1 MTMGPAVTAP
11 TAAAEPDALRTL
23 PAMEGLTFRRA
34 TEDDVEALRE
44 LYVQLIPDARPTP
57 EAMRATLRDINANPR
72 SGMVVVGELHGR
84 VVATCQ
90 LVIYCNLVRSPRVK
104 AQVDSVVV
112 DSDLRGRGI
121 GKCMMNWCLAKLRER
136 NCARI
141 IVATAYTREIAH
153 KLYSRL
159 GFVQSG
165 YSFVLDGPPIEEGVD
180 PGQAF
185 AEAVAEEAAS

>member
-1 MTMGPAVTAP
+1 MTMGPVVTAP
-11 TAAAEPDALRTL
+11 TTAELDALRTQ
-23 PAMEGLTFRRA
+23 PALEGLTFRRA
-34 TEDDVEALRE
+34 TEDDVEALRD

-57 EAMRATLRDINANPR
+57 DAMRATLRDINANPR
-72 SGMVVVGELHGR
+72 SGMVVVGELDGR

-90 LVIYCNLVRSPRVK
+90 LVTYCNLVRSPRVK

-121 GKCMMNWCLAKLRER
+121 GKCMMNWCLAKLREH

-165 YSFVLDGPPIEEGVD
+165 YSFVLDGPPIEEDVD
-180 PGQAF
+180 PVQ
-185 AEAVAEEAAS
+185 AVAEPMVEEAAS

>member
-1 MTMGPAVTAP
+1 MS
-11 TAAAEPDALRTL
+11 DID
-23 PAMEGLTFRRA
+23 GLTFRRA
-34 TEDDVEALRE
+34 TEADVEALQT
-44 LYVQLIPDARPTP
+44 LYAQLIPDAHPTA
-57 EAMRATLRDINANPR
+57 EDMRATLRDINAHPG
-72 SGMVVVGELHGR
+72 SGMVVAGVLDGR

-112 DSDLRGRGI
+112 DAALRGRGI
-121 GKCMMNWCLAKLRER
+121 GRLMMNWCLARLRER

-141 IVATAYTREIAH
+141 IVATAYTRDVAH

-165 YSFVLDGPPIEEGVD
+165 YSFVLDGPPAG
-180 PGQAF
+180 
-185 AEAVAEEAAS
+185 AELALPSQERVVPLVAAEPAG